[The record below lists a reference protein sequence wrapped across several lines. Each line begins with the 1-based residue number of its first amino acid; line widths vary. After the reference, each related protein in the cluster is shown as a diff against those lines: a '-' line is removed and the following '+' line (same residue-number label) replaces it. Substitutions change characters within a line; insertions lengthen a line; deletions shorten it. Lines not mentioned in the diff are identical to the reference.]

1 MIISTGDNNQRRDTL
16 KRIDVASALLHDENG
31 NILLVKNVKGDSFL
45 LESARWRCGRRRDA
59 RTGGHS

>member
-31 NILLVKNVKGDSFL
+31 NILLVKNVKGDSFY
-45 LESARWRCGRRRDA
+45 
-59 RTGGHS
+59 